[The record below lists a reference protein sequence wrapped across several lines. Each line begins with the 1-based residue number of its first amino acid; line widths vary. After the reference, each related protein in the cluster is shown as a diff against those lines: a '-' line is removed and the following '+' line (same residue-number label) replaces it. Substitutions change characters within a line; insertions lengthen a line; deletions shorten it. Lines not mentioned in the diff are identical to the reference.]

1 MAPVIG
7 GEPCDP
13 EAALQ
18 PTVGDTAAAL
28 QPTVGGTPA
37 LQRLALGVAYRGGA
51 YHGWQSQVDGC
62 TVQDVLEQA
71 LHRFAAQPLR
81 TLCAGRTDA
90 GVHALNQVVHFD
102 TGLQRDTHSWV
113 RGVNA
118 FLPRDVA
125 VQWCRSV
132 SPDFHARYAAR
143 RRRYVYVLLQS
154 AVRPALE
161 QGLVGWV
168 YRPLDGEALRAGAE
182 RLLGEHDFSSFRAA
196 ACQALS
202 PVKTLHRLQVS
213 QRGAYWAFDFEGS
226 AFLHHM
232 VRNIMGCLLAV
243 GTGQRAPAWISEV
256 LQARSRD
263 AAAPTFSA
271 DGLYFLGP
279 TYDTVF
285 GLPTEVPALQW
296 LPGGF
301 T

>member
-1 MAPVIG
+1 MA
-7 GEPCDP
+7 EPNPAPGTGVGPCEP
-13 EAALQ
+13 AALE
-18 PTVGDTAAAL
+18 PSSTAG
-28 QPTVGGTPA
+28 PSPP

-51 YHGWQSQVDGC
+51 YQGWQSQLDGQ
-62 TVQDVLEQA
+62 TVQDVLEAA
-71 LHRFAAQPLR
+71 LQRFAAQPVR
-81 TLCAGRTDA
+81 TLCAGRTDT

-102 TGLQRDTHSWV
+102 TQLQRDTHSWV
-113 RGVNA
+113 RGVNTY
-118 FLPRDVA
+118 LPGDVA
-125 VQWCRSV
+125 VQWCRPV
-132 SPDFHARYAAR
+132 SQAFHARSAAR
-143 RRRYVYVLLQS
+143 RRRYIYVLLQS
-154 AVRPALE
+154 PVRPSLE

-168 YRPLDGEALRAGAE
+168 FRPLDGQALQAGAN
-182 RLLGEHDFSSFRAA
+182 RLLGEHDFTSFRAA

-243 GTGQRAPAWISEV
+243 GTGQRAPGWISDV
-256 LQARSRD
+256 LQARSREV
-263 AAAPTFSA
+263 AAPTFSA
-271 DGLYFLGP
+271 AGLYFLGP
-279 TYDTVF
+279 TYDAAF